1 MTKKN
6 LANGDGATTEQNL
19 ITPDWLSRSEIVLG
33 KEGLNKLRNSH
44 VLVVGLGG
52 VGAYAAEMLC
62 RAGVGK
68 MTIADGDTVNPTN
81 KNRQLLAL
89 DSTMGKPK
97 VEVMAARIKDINP
110 AMEITPLNEYIRD
123 DRMIEILDQGFDY
136 VVDAIDTL
144 SPKIYLIYHTV
155 RREMPLVSSMGAG
168 GKFDPQ
174 QVRVADISQT
184 VNCGLARMLR
194 KKLHRLGIREG
205 FTAVYSPEKVDKSK
219 VIPVTGETNKASRI
233 GTISYMPAIFG
244 LTCASVVIRD
254 LTRNII

>member
-1 MTKKN
+1 MTEPINHETKN
-6 LANGDGATTEQNL
+6 SSSIVAPE
-19 ITPDWLSRSEIVLG
+19 WLSRSEMVLG
-33 KEGLNKLRNSH
+33 KNGLAKLRNAH

-68 MTIADGDTVNPTN
+68 MTVADGDTVNPTN

-89 DSTMGKPK
+89 DSTLGKPK
-97 VEVMAARIKDINP
+97 AEVMANRLKDINP
-110 AMEITPLNEYIRD
+110 DIEITPLKEYIHNERI
-123 DRMIEILDQGFDY
+123 IEILDKEFDY

-155 RREMPLVSSMGAG
+155 QRKMPLVSSMGAG

-174 QVRVADISQT
+174 QVKIADISET
-184 VNCGLARMLR
+184 MNCGLARMLR

-205 FTAVYSPEKVDKSK
+205 FTAVYSPEGVDKSK
-219 VIPVTGETNKASRI
+219 VVTVTGETNKASI
-233 GTISYMPAIFG
+233 VGTISYMPAIFG
-244 LTCASVVIRD
+244 IACASVVIRN
-254 LTRNII
+254 LTGIE